1 MCASLDLTTS
11 PARDGTVIDCP
22 LARTAALGTD
32 YWNDS
37 CSVEELTYA
46 VDRGAVGAT
55 SNPTIVG
62 EVLGREMD
70 LWRERIAEI
79 ISENSTFTEDDIA
92 WRLIEEM
99 AVRASKLLLPVFER
113 ERGRKGRLSIQ
124 TNPKFFRDPVRVG
137 EQAIHFAG
145 LAPNMQVKLPATR
158 AGVQAAE
165 EVTAAGASINA
176 TVCFTVPQALAMAEA
191 VERGLARREAAGED
205 VSHMSPVVTI
215 MVGRLDDWMGVLVAR
230 DGLMVNPGVVHW
242 AGIAAF
248 KRAYGLFVERGYRA
262 RLLAAAYRHHMHWSE
277 LIGGDIVLTIP
288 SAWQK
293 KFNASDIP
301 VVARIDDPVP
311 PAVLRELLQRFPDF
325 RRAYEPNGMSVDE
338 FDTYGATLR
347 TLRGFI
353 SSYQDLVAVI
363 RDFMLPN
370 PDVR

>member
-1 MCASLDLTTS
+1 
-11 PARDGTVIDCP
+11 
-22 LARTAALGTD
+22 
-32 YWNDS
+32 
-37 CSVEELTYA
+37 VE
-46 VDRGAVGAT
+46 RGAVGAT

-62 EVLGREMD
+62 EVLGREMH
-70 LWRERIAEI
+70 LWRERIDEI
-79 ISENSTFTEDDIA
+79 ISENPTFTEDNVA

-113 ERGRKGRLSIQ
+113 EGGRKGRLSIQ
-124 TNPKFFRDPVRVG
+124 TNPKFFRDPARIA

-145 LAPNMQVKLPATR
+145 LAPNMQVKIPATR

-165 EVTAAGASINA
+165 EVTEAGASINA

-205 VSHMSPVVTI
+205 VSSMSPVITI

-242 AGIAAF
+242 AGIATF
-248 KRAYGLFVERGYRA
+248 KRAYALFGERGYRA

-277 LIGGDIVLTIP
+277 LIGGNIVLTIP

-301 VVARIDDPVP
+301 VVPRIDDPVP
-311 PAVLRELLQRFPDF
+311 PAALRELLERFPDF
-325 RRAYEPNGMSVDE
+325 RRAYEPDGMGIDE
-338 FDTYGATLR
+338 FDSYGATVR

-353 SSYQDLVAVI
+353 SSYQDLVAVM
-363 RDFMLPN
+363 RDFMLPT

>member
-1 MCASLDLTTS
+1 MPPPLDLTEA
-11 PARDGTVIDCP
+11 PAADAPPIDCP

-37 CSVEELTYA
+37 CSIEELTYA
-46 VDRGAVGAT
+46 VQRGAVGAT

-62 EVLGREMD
+62 EVLRREID

-79 ISENSTFTEDDIA
+79 VSDNPTFTEDDVA

-99 AVRASKLLLPVFER
+99 AVRASKLLLGVFER
-113 ERGRKGRLSIQ
+113 EHGRKGRLSIQ
-124 TNPKFFRDPVRVG
+124 TNPKLYRDPVRVA
-137 EQAIHFAG
+137 EQALHFDR

-158 AGVQAAE
+158 AGVEAAE

-191 VERGLARREAAGED
+191 VERGLARREATGAD
-205 VSHMSPVVTI
+205 VSRMAPVITI

-230 DGLMVNPGVVHW
+230 DGVMVDPGVVHW

-248 KRAYGLFVERGYRA
+248 KRAYGLFRERRYRA

-293 KFNASDIP
+293 KFNASSIP
-301 VVARIDDPVP
+301 VASRIDDPVP
-311 PAVLRELLQRFPDF
+311 PAVLEQLLSRFPDF
-325 RRAYEPNGMSVDE
+325 RRAYEPDGLTVEE
-338 FDTYGATLR
+338 FDSYGATVR

-353 SSYQDLVAVI
+353 GSYQDLVAVI